1 MPVLHFFAGQHTDYH
16 KPSDDSELIN
26 YEGIKDVSDYMIR
39 LILSLDDQPK
49 LAFTKTKDDSG
60 KKASSFKVTLGVMPD
75 YTYTAGDGMRID
87 GVLSDRPAEKA
98 GMEKGDVIIRL
109 GDVDVKDIYGYMD
122 ALGKFNSGD
131 KTTIEYIRDGKKQT
145 SEIVF

>member
-1 MPVLHFFAGQHTDYH
+1 
-16 KPSDDSELIN
+16 
-26 YEGIKDVSDYMIR
+26 
-39 LILSLDDQPK
+39 
-49 LAFTKTKDDSG
+49 
-60 KKASSFKVTLGVMPD
+60 MPD

-87 GVLSDRPAEKA
+87 GVLSDRRLKKQ
-98 GMEKGDVIIRL
+98 GWKKGDVIIRL

>member
-1 MPVLHFFAGQHTDYH
+1 
-16 KPSDDSELIN
+16 
-26 YEGIKDVSDYMIR
+26 
-39 LILSLDDQPK
+39 
-49 LAFTKTKDDSG
+49 
-60 KKASSFKVTLGVMPD
+60 
-75 YTYTAGDGMRID
+75 
-87 GVLSDRPAEKA
+87 
-98 GMEKGDVIIRL
+98 MEKGDVIIRL